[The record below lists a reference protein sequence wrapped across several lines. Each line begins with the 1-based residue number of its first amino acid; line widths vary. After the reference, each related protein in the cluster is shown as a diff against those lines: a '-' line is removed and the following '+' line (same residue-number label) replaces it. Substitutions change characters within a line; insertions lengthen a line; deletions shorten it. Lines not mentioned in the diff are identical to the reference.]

1 MKTLF
6 IAKEKQPDQFSILI
20 QRQINS
26 LETNE
31 NSLQLTKFICKG
43 TGFSGYISIYK
54 YLKRFL
60 KQNDFD
66 VLHAHY
72 SFIGLLAILASK
84 KKNVVVSFMGTDI
97 FSNALKFRIAR
108 WYILKKATHIIVKSE
123 RMLEKLSKQNN
134 ISVIPNG
141 LDLEVFQPIDK
152 TSAKRSLGWDN
163 DKFYVIFPAG
173 KNRYEKNFSLAQQA
187 ITELSKKHP
196 IEIHLLENVKPE
208 DVPIYL
214 NAADIVLLTSRWE
227 GSSNVTKEAMA
238 CNTVVVSTDVGDAS
252 ELFSNTEGYF
262 ITDQNVKDVVLKLK
276 QAIAF
281 LNVNN
286 STQGRRRIL
295 ELGLDDF
302 TTAKKLLDVYRKII
316 Q

>member
-1 MKTLF
+1 MKILF
-6 IAKEKQPDQFSILI
+6 IAKEKQPDQLSILV
-20 QRQINS
+20 QRQVS
-26 LETNE
+26 VLKKTE
-31 NSLQLTKFICKG
+31 NSLQITKFICKG
-43 TGFSGYISIYK
+43 TGVSGYNSIYK

-60 KQNDFD
+60 NQKDFD
-66 VLHAHY
+66 ILHAHY
-72 SFIGLLAILASK
+72 SFIGLLAILASNK
-84 KKNVVVSFMGTDI
+84 RNVVVSFMGTDI
-97 FSNALKFRIAR
+97 FSNALKYRIVR
-108 WYILKKATHIIVKSE
+108 WYISNKAAQIIVKSE
-123 RMLEKLSKQNN
+123 RMLEKLPKQNN

-141 LDLEVFQPIDK
+141 VDLKIFQPIDK

-208 DVPIYL
+208 DVPTYL

-238 CNTVVVSTDVGDAS
+238 CNTIVVSTDVGDTS
-252 ELFSNTEGYF
+252 ELFNGTAGYF
-262 ITDQNVKDVVLKLK
+262 ITDQNVEDVVSKLK

-281 LNVNN
+281 LKGNN
-286 STQGRRRIL
+286 STQGRQRIL
-295 ELGLDDF
+295 ELGLDDA
-302 TTAKKLLDVYRKII
+302 TTAKKIFDVYKKLNN
-316 Q
+316 